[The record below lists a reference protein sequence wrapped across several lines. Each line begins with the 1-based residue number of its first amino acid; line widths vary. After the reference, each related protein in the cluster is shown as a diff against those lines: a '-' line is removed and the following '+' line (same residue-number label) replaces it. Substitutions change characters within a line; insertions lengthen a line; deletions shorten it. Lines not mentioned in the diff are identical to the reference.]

1 MKKIGILIIMT
12 ILLTNIALA
21 AENTN
26 TANNPVSLTEIET
39 KQLFIQ
45 ENAKTIA
52 AIKQYID
59 KKTLEYEIYTKKEI
73 ESNFIVLDK
82 RISKFTRDAGIK
94 LGAIFFSGIIFGG
107 LILIYINRQLKK
119 KTIVKRE
126 LLDQRMNERITIL
139 EDDLKRI
146 RIRAQQEMEE
156 RTARNEKK
164 SQKTTKQTKKE
175 EKKETPLQPPIPPKE
190 QEEIITA
197 AETAANNNITQRE
210 QELLK
215 RIEALEQQNK
225 DPREEEAEKQRK
237 AKELETSIK
246 AQYEEL
252 QKLKGTKKKERRG
265 LFGKKKKDKTKWSD
279 A

>member
-1 MKKIGILIIMT
+1 MKKIGIIIIMT
-12 ILLTNIALA
+12 ILLINIALA

-119 KTIVKRE
+119 KTVVKRE

-146 RIRAQQEMEE
+146 RIRAQQEIEE

-164 SQKTTKQTKKE
+164 SQKKTKQKKKE
-175 EKKETPLQPPIPPKE
+175 EKKEEKLQAPIPPKE
-190 QEEIITA
+190 EQEITKK
-197 AETAANNNITQRE
+197 AEEAANNNITQRE
-210 QELLK
+210 KELLA
-215 RIEALEQQNK
+215 RIEALEKQNK
-225 DPREEEAEKQRK
+225 DPKQIEEEKQRK
-237 AKELETSIK
+237 AKELEASIK

-252 QKLKGTKKKERRG
+252 QKLKGPEKKKKRG
-265 LFGKKKKDKTKWSD
+265 LFRRKKKDKTKWSD